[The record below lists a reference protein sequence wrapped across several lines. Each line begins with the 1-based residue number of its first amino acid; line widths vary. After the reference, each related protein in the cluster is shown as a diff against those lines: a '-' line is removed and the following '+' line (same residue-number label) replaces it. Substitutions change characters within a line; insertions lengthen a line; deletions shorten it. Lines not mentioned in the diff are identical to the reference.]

1 MTMRVRTPITMA
13 ASRMVRPAP
22 LRAAPQRAVACKAML
37 TTARPVA
44 GQRVSGLGSLCSTF
58 TGMRLVAPAPLRRQV
73 QIGRGLLIMAKAT
86 CKGCTLRGTRRA
98 RTRTSGFRTR
108 RRTYGGRRVLSD
120 RRKKGRATLCPAHAY
135 KKTGDQGRDIKSIMP
150 KQMKPP
156 PEVLKAMQDAADQ
169 EN

>member
-1 MTMRVRTPITMA
+1 MILMFARFNEFPVGNDVDFMHLAGA
-13 ASRMVRPAP
+13 ASCSVCSGVWGQVVLA
-22 LRAAPQRAVACKAML
+22 LL
-37 TTARPVA
+37 TH
-44 GQRVSGLGSLCSTF
+44 CSDRLF
-58 TGMRLVAPAPLRRQV
+58 PCAGMRLVAPAPLRRQV